1 MPASK
6 YTAEVLAPLV
16 RESRSL
22 SEVIRKLGLEPNG
35 GNHRHISRC
44 VRVANLDTSHFQYGR
59 SRFARFTRGILE
71 PIVHSST
78 SVAQVLAQLGMRTDG
93 GPHRDMSSHLR
104 ALGLDTSHFRGSAW
118 SRGETART
126 NAVIDR
132 AARKRRLPD
141 DQVFIAN
148 APHIHGT
155 TLARRLV
162 EKGVPYQCKQCGI
175 SEWRG
180 QPIVL
185 HLDHI
190 NGVHN
195 DNRLEN
201 LRLLCP
207 NCHSQTPTYCNRARE
222 GAVLY
227 VVSARERG
235 GTGRHPVFRW
245 PWA

>member
-1 MPASK
+1 MP
-6 YTAEVLAPLV
+6 P

-22 SEVIRKLGLEPNG
+22 SDVIRKLGLKPTG

-44 VRVANLDTSHFQYGR
+44 VRVAKLDTSHFQHGR
-59 SRFARFTRGILE
+59 SRLARFTRELLE
-71 PIVHSST
+71 PIVRSST

-93 GPHRDMSSHLR
+93 GPHRDMTSHLR
-104 ALGLDTSHFRGSAW
+104 ALGLDTSHFRGSGW
-118 SRGETART
+118 SRGETAQT
-126 NAVIDR
+126 NAVVDR

-141 DQVFIAN
+141 EQVFVAN

-162 EKGVPYQCKQCGI
+162 EKGVPYECKLCGI
-175 SEWRG
+175 SAWRG
-180 QPIVL
+180 QALVL

-190 NGVHN
+190 NGVNN
-195 DNRLEN
+195 DNRREN

-222 GAVLY
+222 SAVLY
-227 VVSARERG
+227 VATPRAWRNWQ
-235 GTGRHPVFRW
+235 T
-245 PWA
+245 PWN